1 MLRGQGSDMILLA
14 VLSQFFAVALA
25 LEPLFAE
32 IEGAYLGTMVV
43 PPIEEMRRI
52 FLARETKL
60 AMDPDPTNL
69 CSKLPV
75 SLLPTLRPPSPPH
88 NPPAILPIRSVE

>member
-1 MLRGQGSDMILLA
+1 MILLA

-52 FLARETKL
+52 FLARETTQTLIPDTQL